1 MVHDIPMKTLK
12 SFKFVVRNH
21 VFRLR
26 KVEKFSIEELQFV
39 VL

>member
-12 SFKFVVRNH
+12 SFKLIVRNH

-26 KVEKFSIEELQFV
+26 KVEKFSVEELQLI